1 MDLSLGDDE
10 ALSANEA
17 DQPLV
22 KKKKIDFFLD
32 RQVDGNFHIAQ
43 AMNSAFKRHKDHTE
57 WSG

>member
-32 RQVDGNFHIAQ
+32 R
-43 AMNSAFKRHKDHTE
+43 
-57 WSG
+57 